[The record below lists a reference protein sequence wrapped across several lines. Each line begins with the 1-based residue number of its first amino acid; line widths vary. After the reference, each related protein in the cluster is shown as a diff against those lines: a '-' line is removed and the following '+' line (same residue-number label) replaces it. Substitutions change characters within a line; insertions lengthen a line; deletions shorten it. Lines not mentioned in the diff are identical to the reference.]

1 MNSTQTEKSTIAKEI
16 AVLGLAALSFF
27 GGCSANNRR
36 DDFLDA
42 RASSAVKADSTE
54 QLVNLKG
61 FAERKVVSL
70 SDASSNFVS
79 LDPRVD
85 YLVEVPFGTF
95 KEVSQSIVKPSNSW
109 SSAFKTD
116 DIYIF
121 EVPKNP
127 SQYAV
132 KIESQDWCKRGG
144 WDEYDGTYLLLLN
157 MAEGA
162 RTESAVKFPLNSN
175 FTSQAKNHGQLV
187 LIRSAEDGKIFEV
200 PTPRLLFPFRT
211 SDRHRLPGYVRQAH
225 DQIVQRQEREKL

>member
-1 MNSTQTEKSTIAKEI
+1 MNSTQPEKSTIAKEI
-16 AVLGLAALSFF
+16 AVLGLAALSFL

-70 SDASSNFVS
+70 SDASSNFIS

-85 YLVEVPFGTF
+85 YLVEVPYGTY
-95 KEVSQSIVKPSNSW
+95 KEVSESIVMPSSGW

-132 KIESQDWCKRGG
+132 KIENQEWCSRGG
-144 WDEYDGTYLLLLN
+144 WDEYDGTYLFLIN

-162 RTESAVKFPLNSN
+162 RTESAIKFPINGN
-175 FTSQAKNHGQLV
+175 FTSQAKNHGKLI
-187 LIRSAEDGKIFEV
+187 LIRSEEEGKIFEV
-200 PTPRLLFPFRT
+200 PTPRLLHT

-225 DQIVQRQEREKL
+225 DQIVRRQEIEKL